1 MYCQNWCSTT
11 LTPTH
16 SVSLNFCYQPEKPS
30 SNYLYKKWWKVTFL
44 LGINIKRLSF
54 SKVHLWFQCP
64 EQILKVRSS
73 FSRFS
78 MILPETV
85 GFLKIVGEIQQLGRK
100 RSQKINFDVILH
112 YISLPI
118 YPLHFPKFCPIQKQ

>member
-1 MYCQNWCSTT
+1 MYCQNWCGTT

-16 SVSLNFCYQPEKPS
+16 SVSLNSCYQPEKPS

-73 FSRFS
+73 FSRF
-78 MILPETV
+78 IHDFTWNCRFFENCRR
-85 GFLKIVGEIQQLGRK
+85 IQQLGRK

-118 YPLHFPKFCPIQKQ
+118 YPLHFPKFCLIQKQ